1 MEFSSVHGAEKR
13 TRKARVRQTNMPLP
27 DRHANTADT
36 LPRMVDR
43 TNNFHSE
50 DIRKTLKTS
59 KHERASIDPRFN
71 ESTPRNLRGWPHGQH
86 MMKQHVEL
94 DWTFGL
100 AWKIIMFI
108 LIVCTCGIGP
118 QAVFTYPDRSG
129 SVVWAAYCAFCA
141 TWPHLRG
148 FNCSINGTNS
158 RALSVDQLKSG
169 RRRVTV
175 WTGRQWS

>member
-1 MEFSSVHGAEKR
+1 MNCLNVSLALLRNR
-13 TRKARVRQTNMPLP
+13 TKIANSFLCFLSKTFKPEPVRPIGVTATNYYSMPMKCEMQFAVLI
-27 DRHANTADT
+27 DCR
-36 LPRMVDR
+36 L
-43 TNNFHSE
+43 
-50 DIRKTLKTS
+50 IRLIYDS
-59 KHERASIDPRFN
+59 
-71 ESTPRNLRGWPHGQH
+71 

>member
-1 MEFSSVHGAEKR
+1 MSCDIFKHIFLTVKIVETIREYDIE
-13 TRKARVRQTNMPLP
+13 PP
-27 DRHANTADT
+27 RHANTADT

>member
-1 MEFSSVHGAEKR
+1 
-13 TRKARVRQTNMPLP
+13 
-27 DRHANTADT
+27 
-36 LPRMVDR
+36 
-43 TNNFHSE
+43 
-50 DIRKTLKTS
+50 
-59 KHERASIDPRFN
+59 
-71 ESTPRNLRGWPHGQH
+71 

-94 DWTFGL
+94 HWTFGL

-158 RALSVDQLKSG
+158 RALIVDQLKSG

-175 WTGRQWS
+175 WTGRQWSYNDGPPSCSATKGWSPQGWQAHLCYGFFIVFFYPANLCNWIEHTTHSNTIKEQHLNVRLKHGK